1 VTRSTGR
8 HPALRGAFL
17 IGGIV
22 LILLTP
28 VVALLPG
35 PFGVLSFAA
44 GLGVVLQNS
53 LWAKQ
58 QFARSKRRFPRAGAL
73 ADRGLRRPSA
83 KRRRARDAA
92 R

>member
-1 VTRSTGR
+1 MSRPAAR

-17 IGGIV
+17 IGGVV

-35 PFGVLSFAA
+35 PFGIFSFAA
-44 GLGVVLQNS
+44 GLGLVLQNS
-53 LWAKQ
+53 LWAKR
-58 QFARSKRRFPRAGAL
+58 QFARGKRRYPRAGAL

-83 KRRRARDAA
+83 RRRRERDAV